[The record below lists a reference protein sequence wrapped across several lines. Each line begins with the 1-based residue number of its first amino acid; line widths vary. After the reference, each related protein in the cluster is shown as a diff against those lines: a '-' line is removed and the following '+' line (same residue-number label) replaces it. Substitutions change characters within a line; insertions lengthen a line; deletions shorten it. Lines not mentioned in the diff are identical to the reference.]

1 MAAMDGFDRERIYA
15 DLPEVEACLRDQ
27 VPKATGLELDRIKLR
42 AMNAHAS
49 PGRSTRRGEF
59 MRSRIAVT
67 MMLVIGFLISG
78 TGAGLAV
85 SGISGAGSA
94 AEHEYPTE
102 AADGQQGIAGEQAG
116 GNQASQ
122 GGGNQASQ
130 GGGNQA
136 SQGGGNQAS
145 QGVEAAQA
153 ARQVAVSGGG
163 NGLPFTGLAAIPL
176 LLVGVGLT
184 ASGFVFRRAGARD

>member
-67 MMLVIGFLISG
+67 MMLVVGFLISG

-116 GNQASQ
+116 GNQGIAGEK
-122 GGGNQASQ
+122 GGGNQGIAGEK
-130 GGGNQA
+130 GGGD
-136 SQGGGNQAS
+136 QAS

>member
-49 PGRSTRRGEF
+49 RGRSTRRGEF

-67 MMLVIGFLISG
+67 MMLVVGFLISG
-78 TGAGLAV
+78 AGAGLAV

-102 AADGQQGIAGEQAG
+102 AADGQQGIAGEQA
-116 GNQASQ
+116 
-122 GGGNQASQ
+122 GGNQASQ